1 MHFDVQSYLQART
14 KYEYIETNFPENPD
28 IDYVK
33 DQLKLIEKKL
43 DLIRTSSKS
52 SWSWEHPDKIATQRR
67 EYLGGFRHDDLG

>member
-1 MHFDVQSYLQART
+1 VKDADMHFDVQSYLQART

-52 SWSWEHPDKIATQRR
+52 S
-67 EYLGGFRHDDLG
+67 